1 MQKLYVEYWV
11 NSLKVYHNYFDYQF
25 TLPVLRLHF
34 TSRKIDIGIKRVTLS
49 QNRIYNRRKFP
60 LLPTYLE
67 LCFLIWEVNRKIIF
81 QLFTTDRDLTLFSDF
96 AWFVFANIT
105 YRKVYIMEIF
115 ISCNRSIGNHN
126 VEKLFHRAIT
136 SWSDYCSTIIFNSF
150 ADYR

>member
-1 MQKLYVEYWV
+1 MIVNLDFIRNLYDPFRSNIMQKLYVEYWV

-25 TLPVLRLHF
+25 TLPLLRLHF

-81 QLFTTDRDLTLFSDF
+81 QLFTTDRDLTVFSDF
-96 AWFVFANIT
+96 AWFLLANIK
-105 YRKVYIMEIF
+105 YREGLHYEVWYLMQEI
-115 ISCNRSIGNHN
+115 
-126 VEKLFHRAIT
+126 
-136 SWSDYCSTIIFNSF
+136 
-150 ADYR
+150 

>member
-1 MQKLYVEYWV
+1 MIVNLDFIRNLYDQLYVEYWV

-34 TSRKIDIGIKRVTLS
+34 TSRMIDIGIKLVTLS
-49 QNRIYNRRKFP
+49 QNRSYNRRKFP

-96 AWFVFANIT
+96 AWFSLANIT
-105 YRKVYIMEIF
+105 YREGLHYEVWYLMQEI
-115 ISCNRSIGNHN
+115 NR
-126 VEKLFHRAIT
+126 
-136 SWSDYCSTIIFNSF
+136 
-150 ADYR
+150 

>member
-1 MQKLYVEYWV
+1 MELSCLLIQSGAILEYDCEFGFYQKFIRSIMQKLYVEYWV
-11 NSLKVYHNYFDYQF
+11 NSLKVYHNYFNYQF

-34 TSRKIDIGIKRVTLS
+34 TSRKIDIGIKLVTLS

-96 AWFVFANIT
+96 AWFLLANIT
-105 YRKVYIMEIF
+105 YREGLHYEVLYLMQEI
-115 ISCNRSIGNHN
+115 NR
-126 VEKLFHRAIT
+126 
-136 SWSDYCSTIIFNSF
+136 
-150 ADYR
+150 